1 MLTRARAA
9 RRANANF
16 LDKAIEMV
24 KEAIELDTKQS
35 YAEAYKQ
42 YMNSLDYFMM
52 ALKCE
57 CSGRPR
63 HRRQAW
69 PWRRR
74 WLPGCAAEGAT

>member
-1 MLTRARAA
+1 MLLHARRARVRQMLTRPRTA

-57 CSGRPR
+57 WS
-63 HRRQAW
+63 
-69 PWRRR
+69 RRR
-74 WLPGCAAEGAT
+74 VQGAAAGSPS